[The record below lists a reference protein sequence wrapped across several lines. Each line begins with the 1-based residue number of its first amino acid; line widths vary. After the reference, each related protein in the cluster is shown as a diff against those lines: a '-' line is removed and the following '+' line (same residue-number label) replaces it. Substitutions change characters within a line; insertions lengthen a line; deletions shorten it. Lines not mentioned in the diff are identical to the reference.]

1 MRLVRGSS
9 EAEMV
14 ALFLLAEL
22 DSPRFGRAIRHQ
34 LAADGLDARVLREP
48 DLGDEA
54 ENGYRRLLLER
65 TRGYLSREGL
75 FGGFPGDV
83 RWHRGALGRDEVGDV
98 RVIAYD
104 YWEQLS
110 RGTRRLGDV
119 ARGIADGVEP
129 FGVSNAGFHELA
141 AAIAAGL
148 SPPPPILVATSP
160 REVLV
165 ILEGHGRLSARMLR
179 PETLPDELEVL
190 CGFSPAIAGWA
201 LHQLPP
207 STTSPAPTAR
217 AARPRTPP

>member
-1 MRLVRGSS
+1 MRLVRAGS

-14 ALFLLAEL
+14 ALFLRAEL
-22 DSPRFGRAIRHQ
+22 GSPRFGPAIRDL
-34 LAADGLDARVLREP
+34 LAADGIDARVLREP

-54 ENGYRRLLLER
+54 ENGYRRLLLEQ
-65 TRGYLSREGL
+65 TRSYLSREGL

-83 RWHRGALGRDEVGDV
+83 RWHWGALGRDELGDV

-104 YWEQLS
+104 YWEELS
-110 RGTRRLGDV
+110 LGTRRIADV

-141 AAIAAGL
+141 AEIGAGR
-148 SPPPPILVATSP
+148 SPPPPILVATALG
-160 REVLV
+160 EVLV
-165 ILEGHGRLSARMLR
+165 ILEGHARLSARMLR
-179 PETLPDELEVL
+179 PEALPDELEVL

-207 STTSPAPTAR
+207 STTRAAPTGR
-217 AARPRTPP
+217 AGRPRTPT